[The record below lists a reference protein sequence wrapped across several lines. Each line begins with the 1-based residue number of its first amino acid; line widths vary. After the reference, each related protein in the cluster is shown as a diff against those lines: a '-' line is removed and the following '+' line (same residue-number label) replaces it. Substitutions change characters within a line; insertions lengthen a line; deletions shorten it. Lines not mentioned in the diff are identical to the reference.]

1 MKYTK
6 ISPFTLGFVHTIL
19 TNGLFV
25 AITYLSFK
33 DCQQGDCAVGDS
45 PLIIGVSFGSILFIY
60 GLIKLIFYRDDYGSG
75 LLLGSILTLPF
86 LVIPTMIF
94 IFNLG

>member
-1 MKYTK
+1 MLELVVLLAKVTRGLLLLQFVCLGYAYDVLAT
-6 ISPFTLGFVHTIL
+6 SLVTSGGFVKV
-19 TNGLFV
+19 F
-25 AITYLSFK
+25 LS
-33 DCQQGDCAVGDS
+33 GPV
-45 PLIIGVSFGSILFIY
+45 LLRVIY

-86 LVIPTMIF
+86 LVVPTMIF